1 MWWDVWS
8 LWHDT
13 WRPVPERRMK
23 GEQLQQERAMSPV
36 AIRLLFFRFL
46 LLSSTIYS
54 GCVSTRCKWA
64 NQAET
69 GIRLSRSDF
78 WRDRILIRSATGL
91 SNQMNSRYEMKRP
104 VHNNRF
110 SIFPPAHRP
119 ISQTQIHRQTAFR
132 WWIPFEAAAVRL
144 PKTRTK
150 NGNETAS
157 ACWTYDDY
165 TRQTRRRGP
174 SKLNRKPNKQK
185 RFPLPLSR
193 LCRET
198 NIYTHASV
206 FFLGSVGDGRRRERL
221 FSCVLPTPMQHWC
234 TRITHQGL
242 VVESLG
248 AWRERERERGSQ
260 RCGQHH
266 RRFRKTGVAFNTH
279 TTHGEGMKSL
289 FLSLFF
295 CFFSLE

>member
-110 SIFPPAHRP
+110 SIFSTRTPTDFPNTNSSPNGISMMNSFRSGGGPAAKNKDQKWKRNGFCLLDLRWLYTTDETSWP
-119 ISQTQIHRQTAFR
+119 IQTQPQT
-132 WWIPFEAAAVRL
+132 
-144 PKTRTK
+144 K
-150 NGNETAS
+150 
-157 ACWTYDDY
+157 
-165 TRQTRRRGP
+165 
-174 SKLNRKPNKQK
+174 
-185 RFPLPLSR
+185 
-193 LCRET
+193 
-198 NIYTHASV
+198 
-206 FFLGSVGDGRRRERL
+206 
-221 FSCVLPTPMQHWC
+221 
-234 TRITHQGL
+234 
-242 VVESLG
+242 
-248 AWRERERERGSQ
+248 
-260 RCGQHH
+260 
-266 RRFRKTGVAFNTH
+266 
-279 TTHGEGMKSL
+279 
-289 FLSLFF
+289 
-295 CFFSLE
+295 